1 GKDGSVAARSEKTFY
16 SGKCALSVSSFQ
28 RFSTNLPGWNYRI
41 AENPEPGKFRYV
53 RFAWQRT
60 QSPGI
65 LLQFYTIPK
74 TWEGYYAGTI
84 SARIQRPMIR
94 IADEPPRKWQ
104 VVTRDLFEDF
114 GPITITGINFSAME
128 GPGEAYFDH
137 IYLARTIA
145 DLDRV
150 TASAAK
156 VAESVDGQVPPGR
169 STGVLPTAVGAFVV
183 VIVAAAFIVLLIRR
197 RSRSRQPA
205 PATHVG
211 PIPDERSASIIFR
224 CAGCGKKLKVPA
236 ASAGKTIHCPHCNKS
251 TLVAGTD
258 ATP

>member
-137 IYLARTIA
+137 IYLARTVA

-150 TASAAK
+150 TASAAR
-156 VAESVDGQVPPGR
+156 APDSADSSREADEPSPGR
-169 STGVLPTAVGAFVV
+169 TWVLLAWAFVV
-183 VIVAAAFIVLLIRR
+183 LIVAAAFFVVVIRR
-197 RSRSRQPA
+197 QSKSRQPVPETHA
-205 PATHVG
+205 VLFYCGTCGQKLKATAALAG
-211 PIPDERSASIIFR
+211 ESII
-224 CAGCGKKLKVPA
+224 
-236 ASAGKTIHCPHCNKS
+236 CPQCQKS
-251 TLVAGTD
+251 TVVPGTH
-258 ATP
+258 ATPGNVV